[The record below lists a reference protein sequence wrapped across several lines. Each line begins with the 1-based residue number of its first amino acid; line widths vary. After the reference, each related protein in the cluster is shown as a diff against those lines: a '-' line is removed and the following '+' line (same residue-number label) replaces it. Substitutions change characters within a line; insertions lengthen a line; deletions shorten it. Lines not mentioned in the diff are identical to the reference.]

1 MEVWWERKESP
12 FDSQY
17 HCRRIRVG
25 SIKLMEKTFQIKI
38 SVQLLISLEFA
49 AVGDHSERHSDC
61 IFKDLN
67 NFIAINNF
75 VSHAI

>member
-1 MEVWWERKESP
+1 M
-12 FDSQY
+12 
-17 HCRRIRVG
+17 G